1 MYVDIGMQGY
11 HKRKG
16 NKEINKI
23 LKIIEIDASI
33 LGEPL
38 YVFVFINCK
47 NLCLCVCS
55 WDWQSPWVFCR
66 LSQTHQFIDIFQSV
80 PSHSHMKTSPIPYTG
95 WLIMNGIPKTIG
107 KLAIPNQLLYNH
119 HPEKSHGPWWG
130 SPCKSYGKST
140 IVPWNSMKFP
150 SIIHWWMIFPLITSI
165 FSGCSHIFLWLFM
178 GMSQPGLNL
187 GQDLSKGLGPRVGS
201 CDATRKGLAK
211 GAEPSNKTWDK
222 SGSLWHWSSK
232 TWDWTD
238 WSKTWGFHQP
248 TIAEFNNRR
257 EADGPQLRA
266 WPFISL
272 HSKGWKFAWKDVIV
286 GQGCHFLGVPRF
298 LTFPETRKP
307 MRSQKSQVSWAGVF
321 IGLTSAIIRHIG
333 WKNGCSFAPHY
344 RHYRQWAIPI

>member
-1 MYVDIGMQGY
+1 MVHDGDP
-11 HKRKG
+11 H
-16 NKEINKI
+16 
-23 LKIIEIDASI
+23 
-33 LGEPL
+33 
-38 YVFVFINCK
+38 V
-47 NLCLCVCS
+47 
-55 WDWQSPWVFCR
+55 SPMENPR
-66 LSQTHQFIDIFQSV
+66 LSHEI
-80 PSHSHMKTSPIPYTG
+80 
-95 WLIMNGIPKTIG
+95 
-107 KLAIPNQLLYNH
+107 
-119 HPEKSHGPWWG
+119 
-130 SPCKSYGKST
+130 
-140 IVPWNSMKFP
+140 PWNSHRL
-150 SIIHWWMIFPLITSI
+150 SIDGWFFRSSPPFLVDVPI
-165 FSGCSHIFLWLFM
+165 FSCDFSWGCH
-178 GMSQPGLNL
+178 SQVWTWARTCPKDLGLESARAMP
-187 GQDLSKGLGPRVGS
+187 QERGLPR
-201 CDATRKGLAK
+201 

-248 TIAEFNNRR
+248 TIAEFNNRQ

-307 MRSQKSQVSWAGVF
+307 MRFQKSQVSWAGVF